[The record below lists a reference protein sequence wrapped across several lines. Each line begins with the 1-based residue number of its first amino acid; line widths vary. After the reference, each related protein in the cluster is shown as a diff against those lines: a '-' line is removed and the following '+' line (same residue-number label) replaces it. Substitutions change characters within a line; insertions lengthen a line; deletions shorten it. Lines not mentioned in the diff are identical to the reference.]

1 VVTPFEDLRQYV
13 SIPRVTGLRLAPD
26 GTWLAATVQQP
37 DPDGTKFSTGIW
49 RIPAGGPGGPGGSP
63 GLPPV
68 PVRLTRSAQG
78 EDMPAFLPDGS
89 LLFVSKRPDP
99 AAGSAGGPDDPQ
111 ADGAK
116 PALWLLPAAGGD
128 ARRIAAPP
136 GGAGGI
142 VTARAAPALIFASPM
157 LPGAAGADED
167 AGRRKQRKDAGV
179 SAILHES
186 APVRHWDHDLGPDQ
200 PRRLAALAADG
211 GLAGPPRDLTPQ
223 PGRALDEQHADLAP
237 DGSYAV
243 TGWWVW
249 DDTGDMRTEIA
260 VIEMAT
266 GGRRTLL
273 GAPGCDFTD
282 PHISPDG
289 ALVVAGAQAHDSYS
303 RPGDAT
309 LVVVPVTGGEQ
320 ADLLPG
326 LDRRPLEAAWA
337 PDSRAVYF
345 TADDHGRCPVFRASL
360 PGPPGLPGQAGSPV
374 TRITTDDGAY
384 SQLCP
389 SPDGRFLY
397 ALRSAIDSPP
407 VPVRLDL
414 SLPGSPPHFLPSPG
428 GQVQVPGRL
437 TEVEATA
444 DDGAVIRG
452 WLALPAAASE
462 RAPAPL
468 LLWVHGGPRMSWNSW
483 SWRWNPWLMVARGYA
498 VLLPDPGLSTG
509 YGHDFVARGHG
520 DWGSRPYADL
530 MAITD
535 ATAARPDIDADRM
548 AAMGGSYGGYMA
560 NWIAGHTTRF
570 KAIVSHAG
578 LWALDQM
585 FGTTDM
591 PGYWRRHF
599 GDPLTHADRYQA
611 TSPHYHLE
619 AIRTPMLVIHGDRDY
634 RVPVGEALR
643 LWAELTS
650 RPGGPPDHKFLYFP
664 AENHWILTPGN
675 AVVWY
680 QAVLAFLATHML
692 GEPWQRPDLL

>member
-1 VVTPFEDLRQYV
+1 MVTPFEDLHQYV
-13 SIPRVTGLRLAPD
+13 SIPRVTGLRLSPD

-49 RIPAGGPGGPGGSP
+49 RIPAGGPGGSP
-63 GLPPV
+63 GLSPV

-111 ADGAK
+111 QDGAK

-136 GGAGGI
+136 GGVGGI

-200 PRRLAALAADG
+200 PRLLAAVAAEG

-273 GAPGCDFTD
+273 GAPGCDYTD

-320 ADLLPG
+320 VNLLPG

-345 TADDHGRCPVFRASL
+345 TADDHGRCPVFRAGL
-360 PGPPGLPGQAGSPV
+360 PGLPGRPA
-374 TRITTDDGAY
+374 R
-384 SQLCP
+384 
-389 SPDGRFLY
+389 PDP
-397 ALRSAIDSPP
+397 RS
-407 VPVRLDL
+407 
-414 SLPGSPPHFLPSPG
+414 PGSPPTTAPTPSCARHRTG
-428 GQVQVPGRL
+428 GSCTRCAPRS
-437 TEVEATA
+437 TA
-444 DDGAVIRG
+444 HRCRSGSTS
-452 WLALPAAASE
+452 AS
-462 RAPAPL
+462 P
-468 LLWVHGGPRMSWNSW
+468 
-483 SWRWNPWLMVARGYA
+483 
-498 VLLPDPGLSTG
+498 
-509 YGHDFVARGHG
+509 
-520 DWGSRPYADL
+520 
-530 MAITD
+530 
-535 ATAARPDIDADRM
+535 AARPTSCPAP
-548 AAMGGSYGGYMA
+548 AARSRFPGGSPR
-560 NWIAGHTTRF
+560 WKPPPTTGR
-570 KAIVSHAG
+570 
-578 LWALDQM
+578 
-585 FGTTDM
+585 
-591 PGYWRRHF
+591 
-599 GDPLTHADRYQA
+599 
-611 TSPHYHLE
+611 
-619 AIRTPMLVIHGDRDY
+619 
-634 RVPVGEALR
+634 
-643 LWAELTS
+643 
-650 RPGGPPDHKFLYFP
+650 
-664 AENHWILTPGN
+664 
-675 AVVWY
+675 
-680 QAVLAFLATHML
+680 
-692 GEPWQRPDLL
+692 

>member
-1 VVTPFEDLRQYV
+1 M
-13 SIPRVTGLRLAPD
+13 
-26 GTWLAATVQQP
+26 
-37 DPDGTKFSTGIW
+37 
-49 RIPAGGPGGPGGSP
+49 
-63 GLPPV
+63 

-78 EDMPAFLPDGS
+78 EDSPAFLPDGS

-99 AAGSAGGPDDPQ
+99 AAGSDGQEDRQ
-111 ADGAK
+111 RDGAK

-128 ARRIAAPP
+128 ARQIAALP
-136 GGAGGI
+136 GGVGGV
-142 VTARAAPALIFASPM
+142 VTARGAPGLLLTSPM

-179 SAILHES
+179 SAILHET
-186 APVRHWDHDLGPDQ
+186 APVRHWDHDLGPDE
-200 PRRLAALAADG
+200 PRLLAATAADG
-211 GLAGPPRDLTPQ
+211 GLTGPPRDLTPQ

-237 DGSYAV
+237 DGSCAV

-249 DDTGDMRTEIA
+249 DGTGDMRSEIA
-260 VIEMAT
+260 VIETAV

-273 GAPGCDFTD
+273 GAAGRDFTD

-289 ALVVAGAQAHDSYS
+289 ALVVARAETHDSYS

-309 LVVVPVTGGEQ
+309 LVVVPVTGGEHT
-320 ADLLPG
+320 DLLPG
-326 LDRRPLEAAWA
+326 LDRRPQEAAWA
-337 PDSRAVYF
+337 PDSQAVYF
-345 TADDHGRCPVFRASL
+345 TADDHGRCPVFRA
-360 PGPPGLPGQAGSPV
+360 GLAGSPV
-374 TRITTDDGAY
+374 IRITTDDGAY
-384 SQLCP
+384 TQLCP

-407 VPVRLDL
+407 APVRLDL
-414 SLPGSPPHFLPSPG
+414 TLPGSPPHFLPSPG

-462 RAPAPL
+462 RHPAPL
-468 LLWVHGGPRMSWNSW
+468 LLWVHGGPRMSWNAW

-520 DWGSRPYADL
+520 DWGARPYADL

-535 ATAARPDIDADRM
+535 AAAARPDIDPGRT

-560 NWIAGHTTRF
+560 NWMAGHTTRF

-578 LWALDQM
+578 LWALDQI

-591 PGYWRRHF
+591 PVYWRRHF
-599 GDPLTHADRYQA
+599 GDPLAHADRYQA
-611 TSPHYHLE
+611 TSPHYHLA
-619 AIRTPMLVIHGDRDY
+619 AIRTPMLVIHGDKDY

-650 RPGGPPDHKFLYFP
+650 RPGAPPDHKFLYFP
-664 AENHWILTPGN
+664 TENHWILSPGN
-675 AVVWY
+675 AIVWY
-680 QAVLAFLATHML
+680 QAVLAFLATHVL
-692 GEPWQRPDLL
+692 GEPWQRPGLL